1 MERVILK
8 TLNKNLGYKPGER
21 VLIIQQNWSKG
32 LSKET
37 KSRFELSKKVC
48 QKMFQVYKKVKVD
61 VSLLTYFPKE
71 ARSGVDVPKG
81 TYTSVLKD
89 VPEII
94 FMPTAYSLSH
104 VPSTKLLLK
113 KGARIA
119 SMPSFTLDMFAENGP
134 MSANPLDVGRRGEK
148 IYQKYKKSN
157 FIHITGKKTDIVV
170 EVDPSIVHHAE
181 TGIIKK
187 GDLANLPAGEVC
199 GVPKHLGKS
208 HGYITVPKGWGGP
221 FPLKYEITLIAKN
234 GRFVNI
240 LNDDPKAKE
249 YINSKLKPLIFGKK
263 GFDVLAELGIGTN
276 HKITPQYIQKHG
288 WSALTA
294 EKIIG
299 SAHFANGCSA
309 GLGGKNDVPVHL
321 DWVVPKVKIDFDYKI
336 KNKKA
341 KD

>member
-1 MERVILK
+1 MEQVILK
-8 TLNKNLGYKPGER
+8 TLNKNLGYKKGDR
-21 VLIIQQNWSKG
+21 VLIIQQNWSKKLG
-32 LSKET
+32 KET
-37 KSRFELSKKVC
+37 KSQFELSRKVC
-48 QKMFQVYKKVKVD
+48 QKMFQVYKTANVN
-61 VSLLTYFPKE
+61 VSLLTYVPKE

-94 FMPTAYSLSH
+94 FMPAAYSLSH

-134 MSANPLDVGRRGEK
+134 MSASPTEVSKRGER
-148 IYQKYKKSN
+148 IYQRYKKSK
-157 FIHITGKKTDIVV
+157 FIRITGKKTDITI

-208 HGYITVPKGWGGP
+208 NGYITVPKGWGGP
-221 FPLKYEITLIAKN
+221 FPSKYEITL
-234 GRFVNI
+234 FVKDGKFVDI
-240 LNDDPKAKE
+240 KSEDPKAKV
-249 YINSKLKPLIFGKK
+249 YINSKLKPLIFGEK
-263 GFDVLAELGIGTN
+263 GFEVLAELGIGTN
-276 HKITPQYIQKHG
+276 HKITPKYIKKHG

-321 DWVVPKVKIDFDYKI
+321 DWVVPKVKIEFKLHLL
-336 KNKKA
+336 
-341 KD
+341 